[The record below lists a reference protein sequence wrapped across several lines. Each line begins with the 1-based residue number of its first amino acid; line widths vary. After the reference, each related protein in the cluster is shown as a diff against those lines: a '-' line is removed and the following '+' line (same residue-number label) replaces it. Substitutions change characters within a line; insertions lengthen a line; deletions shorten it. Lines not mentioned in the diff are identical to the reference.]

1 MKNESY
7 KSRDTQH
14 LKSLILGVE
23 FKGGFANLTGLM
35 LTLYSVMAIE
45 GNIRTWQTL
54 FAFH

>member
-14 LKSLILGVE
+14 HKSLILGVE

-35 LTLYSVMAIE
+35 LTLYSVLLKTESLDNAI
-45 GNIRTWQTL
+45 L
-54 FAFH
+54 AF